1 MVVGKGIVAVMSAN
15 SVPAPEG
22 RPGATKPGA
31 KATADSRSPRARR
44 SYTLGPAPTV
54 RAKLLRLVLVCIVPV
69 SLAATAAIV
78 AMYQEGHANL
88 VAHARAEARA
98 LSHATDAEF
107 GRTVAALQA
116 LATSPAVASRDWA
129 GLRAQ
134 SLQVLE
140 QQGGSH
146 IFMTSADQR
155 QVLNTREADG
165 AVPAVQEIPT
175 RLMDAIA
182 AGKPVASDLFL
193 DPLTQ
198 RHMLAVAV
206 PVQEGGRIPY
216 YLAMGLRPDRLTGA
230 LVSRSLG
237 SESFASIVD
246 GAGAVVMRSNQSVE
260 SIGRPALP
268 ALRDAMARA
277 PEGVIDGGSLDGVPV
292 FAAYVRSPLSGWT
305 VVVGVPQATLLASL
319 GPWVVGLLLIG
330 LSLLLVAVFTS
341 RRMAGRIERSIA
353 ALIPPAAALGEGAPV
368 AVQAQGL
375 AEVDAVGAALTRAAE
390 LLCAR
395 TAERDEAARGREA
408 MRARSQR
415 LAHAASH
422 DALTGLLNRARFAIE
437 IEARL
442 ADARRGGGRLTLCF
456 IDIDD
461 FKPVNDLHGHAV
473 GDELLHAFAQRL
485 RDGVRASDSVARLG
499 GDEFAVLLDGMSP
512 HEAMPVAQNLI
523 DRLSRPYAVRQERIV
538 ISACIGLAGF
548 PDHAE
553 TANKLLEQA
562 DAAMYRGKQAGKRHC
577 TVSGF
582 MDL

>member
-1 MVVGKGIVAVMSAN
+1 MEKGVAAVMSAN
-15 SVPAPEG
+15 SVPAQKG
-22 RPGATKPGA
+22 RPGPTKLGA
-31 KATADSRSPRARR
+31 KARSDKGTSRAHRGYR
-44 SYTLGPAPTV
+44 LGPAPTV
-54 RAKLLRLVLVCIVPV
+54 RAKLLRLVLVCIAPM
-69 SLAATAAIV
+69 SLAATVAIV
-78 AMYQEGHANL
+78 AMYRESRASL
-88 VAHARAEARA
+88 VAQARAEARA
-98 LSHATDAEF
+98 LSHAADAEL
-107 GRTVAALQA
+107 GRAVAALQA
-116 LATSPAVASRDWA
+116 LAASPAVASRDWA

-134 SLQVLE
+134 SLQVLD

-146 IFMTSADQR
+146 IVMTSADQR

-165 AVPAVQEIPT
+165 AVPVVQDTPA

-182 AGKPVASDLFL
+182 AGKPVVSDLFL
-193 DPLTQ
+193 DPVAQ

-206 PVQEGGRIPY
+206 PVHEGGRIPY
-216 YLAMGLRPDRLTGA
+216 HLAMGLRPDRLAGA
-230 LVSRSLG
+230 ALASRSFG
-237 SESFASIVD
+237 GESFASIVD
-246 GAGAVVMRSNQSVE
+246 GAGALVMRSNQAGE
-260 SIGRPALP
+260 FIGRPAMP
-268 ALRDAMARA
+268 VLRDAMARA
-277 PEGVIDGGSLDGVPV
+277 PEGVIDGDSLDGVPV

-390 LLCAR
+390 LLNAR
-395 TAERDEAARGREA
+395 TAERDEATRGREA

-437 IEARL
+437 LDARL
-442 ADARRGGGRLTLCF
+442 ADARRGGTRLTLCF

-461 FKPVNDLHGHAV
+461 FKPVNDVHGHAV

-512 HEAMPVAQNLI
+512 HEAMSVAQSLI

-553 TANKLLEQA
+553 TANQLLEQA
-562 DAAMYRGKQAGKRHC
+562 DAAMYLGKQAGKRHC

>member
-1 MVVGKGIVAVMSAN
+1 M
-15 SVPAPEG
+15 
-22 RPGATKPGA
+22 
-31 KATADSRSPRARR
+31 
-44 SYTLGPAPTV
+44 

-69 SLAATAAIV
+69 SLAAAAAIV
-78 AMYQEGHANL
+78 AVYRESQASL
-88 VAHARAEARA
+88 VAHARADARA
-98 LSHATDAEF
+98 LSLATDAEL
-107 GRTVAALQA
+107 GRAVAALQG
-116 LATSPAVASRDWA
+116 LATSPAIVSQDWA
-129 GLRAQ
+129 RFRAQ
-134 SLQVLE
+134 ALQVLS
-140 QQGGSH
+140 QQDGSH
-146 IFMTSADQR
+146 IVVTSADNR
-155 QVLNTREADG
+155 QALNTLRAEGTAAPEADS
-165 AVPAVQEIPT
+165 PA

-182 AGKPVASDLFL
+182 ADKPVASDLYL
-193 DPLTQ
+193 GAAARRPL
-198 RHMLAVAV
+198 LAVAV
-206 PVQEGGRIPY
+206 PVHEDERIPY
-216 YLAMGLRPDRLTGA
+216 YLALAFRPERLAAPLASAPLAGEA
-230 LVSRSLG
+230 
-237 SESFASIVD
+237 FASIVD
-246 GAGAVVMRSNQSVE
+246 GAGMVVMRTGQAGTVS
-260 SIGRPALP
+260 GRPALP
-268 ALRDAMARA
+268 ALREAMAHA
-277 PEGVIDGGSLDGVPV
+277 PEGVIDGDMLDGVPV
-292 FAAYVRSPLSGWT
+292 FAAYVRSPMSGWT
-305 VVVGVPQATLLASL
+305 VVVGMPQATLLAAL
-319 GPWVVGLLLIG
+319 GPWVVGLLVIS
-330 LSLLLVAVFTS
+330 LSLLLIAVYAS
-341 RRMAGRIERSIA
+341 RRMADRIERSIA

-375 AEVDAVGAALTRAAE
+375 AEVDAVGAALTRAAG
-390 LLCAR
+390 LLSAR
-395 TAERDEAARGREA
+395 TAERDEATRGREA

-422 DALTGLLNRARFAIE
+422 DALTGLLNRARFGIE

-485 RDGVRASDSVARLG
+485 RDGVRASDPVARLG

-512 HEAMPVAQNLI
+512 HEAMPVAQTLI

-553 TANKLLEQA
+553 TAGKLLEQA